1 MTRLCERL
9 DARACNKRLRHPYL
23 SYTEALRRSCHV
35 EHRSSS
41 APAPTPGFLRPSTV
55 TCGAPLKVTGGFPE
69 LVLRARASRFD
80 PEREARRPSPA
91 DDGELS
97 SSRCLRLFPTTR
109 KVRAEGC
116 SASTARPCHEQY
128 AIAHAAPH
136 SRPSGGV
143 PRTSPYPPKAAG
155 QPRVGAPRARLMII
169 IPLQGCDLRRRFRR
183 KDSNAGRRRVGR

>member
-41 APAPTPGFLRPSTV
+41 APAPTPGFLRPSTG

-69 LVLRARASRFD
+69 LVLRARGFRFN
-80 PEREARRPSPA
+80 PKREARRPSPA

-97 SSRCLRLFPTTR
+97 SSRCFRLIPTTR
-109 KVRAEGC
+109 KVTCARDFGGKTPTRVAGGSGAERG
-116 SASTARPCHEQY
+116 SSRRFSRYAADFVRPRGSRM
-128 AIAHAAPH
+128 APF
-136 SRPSGGV
+136 
-143 PRTSPYPPKAAG
+143 
-155 QPRVGAPRARLMII
+155 RARAVNPQKKRTAMLYTHV
-169 IPLQGCDLRRRFRR
+169 LGF
-183 KDSNAGRRRVGR
+183 